1 MTEQDFL
8 LLKTLDQ
15 TQNVTQ
21 TAKIL
26 HLTHPAITRQIQM
39 LEKELETTLLIRS
52 RHGIRFTPE
61 GDIALKA
68 SLAADK
74 IMVQL
79 RQDLNSA
86 KGYLCGTLHAGI
98 SMNYARHYL
107 PAILQNFR
115 QNYPKITAQINVRHS
130 WVLYNGLLNGD
141 YDLAILPGEY
151 PWNEYKKVLLKE
163 QVFAVMSSCY
173 ENYSLEEIPFI
184 RRQTDSFFERN
195 ANRWLEENK
204 ISPNENFI
212 PINNTEACL
221 EMVRHNLGWA
231 IVPQC
236 CLENFT
242 GITKPLFFANTK
254 PFLRTTYLFYPQ
266 KSAELPQVQAFI
278 NELDSHE
285 LSKNSLT

>member
-8 LLKTLDQ
+8 LLKTLNQ
-15 TQNVTQ
+15 TRNITQ

-26 HLTHPAITRQIQM
+26 HLTQPAVTRQIQM
-39 LEKELETTLLIRS
+39 LENELDTTLLLRS

-68 SLAADK
+68 ALDADQ
-74 IMVQL
+74 ILIQL
-79 RQDLNSA
+79 RQNLNST
-86 KGYLCGTLHAGI
+86 KGYICGTLHDGI

-115 QNYPKITAQINVRHS
+115 QSYPKVTAQINVRHS
-130 WVLYNGLLNGD
+130 WVLYNSFLNGD

-151 PWNEYKKVLLKE
+151 PWNECKKTILQE

-173 ENYSLEEIPFI
+173 ENTPLEEIPFI
-184 RRQTDSFFERN
+184 QRQTDTFFERN

-204 ISPNENFI
+204 IFPNENCI
-212 PINNTEACL
+212 TINNTEACL

-236 CLENFT
+236 CLENFN
-242 GITKPLFFANTK
+242 GIARPLSFADGT
-254 PFLRTTYLFYPQ
+254 PFLRTTYLFYTR

-278 NELDSHE
+278 NEME
-285 LSKNSLT
+285 AQIY